1 MTIGEERYMTKST
14 APLANVFTLAVHD
27 FIAERDFYR
36 AMGWPQVADEDGYAA
51 FELRGAVLCLFP
63 AGNLASDGKADV
75 APASRGVPFT
85 IGIMV
90 DRKED
95 VDALVDR
102 FRKAGARVTKEPEDA
117 EFFDGRSSYLADPE
131 GNFFE
136 VAWATPDNTIVAA
149 ARRAAGL

>member
-1 MTIGEERYMTKST
+1 MTEST
-14 APLANVFTLAVHD
+14 APLANVFTLGVHD
-27 FIAERDFYR
+27 FTAERDFYR
-36 AMGWPQVADEDGYAA
+36 AMGWPQVADDDGYAA
-51 FELRGAVLCLFP
+51 FELRGALLCLFP
-63 AGNLASDGKADV
+63 AENLASDGKTEV

-90 DRKED
+90 DRRED

-102 FRKAGARVTKEPEDA
+102 FRTAGARVTKEPEDA
-117 EFFDGRSSYLADPE
+117 EFFEGRSSYLADPE

-136 VAWATPDNTIVAA
+136 VAWATRDNTIVAA